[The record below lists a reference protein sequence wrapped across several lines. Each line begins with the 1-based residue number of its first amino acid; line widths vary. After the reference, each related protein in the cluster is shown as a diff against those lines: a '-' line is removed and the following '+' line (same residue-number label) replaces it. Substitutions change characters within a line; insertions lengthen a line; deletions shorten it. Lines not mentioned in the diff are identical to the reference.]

1 MLTSIFRHYGKQI
14 QGAVWVEGQML
25 TPETK
30 EKRVHVLLYH
40 ILPICLEFSFG
51 VYQVHIVY
59 TVCFQCCVWEEKGDC
74 KEVIS
79 YRKIQ
84 QTVGLDTVE

>member
-1 MLTSIFRHYGKQI
+1 ML
-14 QGAVWVEGQML
+14 A
-25 TPETK
+25 PETK
-30 EKRVHVLLYH
+30 GKLVRVLLHH
-40 ILPICLEFSFG
+40 ILPICLEFSVG
-51 VYQVHIVY
+51 AHQVHIVY

-79 YRKIQ
+79 YHKIQ